1 MLNTIKDLL
10 FHTLIIIGMVA
21 LIATV
26 IWWFLVVLNRVFKFT
41 KTIIMYR
48 QYKRN
53 EELYNIK
60 NEVIVSKNGHILYS
74 CISGLDEQIKILNK
88 AIERIEDTK
97 RLREKYGKRGSNDDR
112 Y

>member
-10 FHTLIIIGMVA
+10 FHTLILIGMVA
-21 LIATV
+21 LIVTV
-26 IWWFLVVLNRVFKFT
+26 FWWFLVVLNRIFKFS
-41 KTIIMYR
+41 KYIIMYH

-60 NEVIVSKNGHILYS
+60 DKLIVSKDGRISYS

-88 AIERIEDTK
+88 AIGKIEETK
-97 RLREKYGKRGSNDDR
+97 RLREKYWK
-112 Y
+112 

>member
-26 IWWFLVVLNRVFKFT
+26 FWWLLVVLNRIFKFT
-41 KTIIMYR
+41 KIIIMYH

-53 EELYNIK
+53 DELHNVK
-60 NEVIVSKNGHILYS
+60 DKLIVSKDGHISYS
-74 CISGLDEQIKILNK
+74 CISDLDEQIKILNK
-88 AIERIEDTK
+88 AIERIKETK
-97 RLREKYGKRGSNDDR
+97 RLREKYWK
-112 Y
+112 